1 MDISLTY
8 HVRRNYRESDP
19 LQNESTVYRHWI
31 GKDVLAS
38 TLFQEWDWREEIR
51 DYKNSHL
58 FSFVF
63 W

>member
-8 HVRRNYRESDP
+8 HMRRNYKGSDP
-19 LQNESTVYRHWI
+19 LQNECTVCRHWI
-31 GKDVLAS
+31 GEDILSS

-58 FSFVF
+58 FFFIF